1 MAMELLFEN
10 HTQLDEDVIH
20 YIIEKDYKRPEKAK
34 QYHVMTL
41 LVGILA
47 ALAAVYFGRLGI
59 LTHQMLTLLCTIA
72 LIAVCIYS
80 FYSYYQNMPKNQIKA
95 RQNTYSESL
104 LIPRKM
110 KVYKNVMYQSAGK
123 SHGEYRLFQFTG
135 IETWSHY
142 FLLRYENS
150 YVVIY
155 PKKTPLPGECH
166 LPFNGIAGRR
176 RPFSFSVF
184 LNHPVIAYSTL

>member
-10 HTQLDEDVIH
+10 HTQLDEDVIQH
-20 YIIEKDYKRPEKAK
+20 IIKKNYKRPEKAK

-123 SHGEYRLFQFTG
+123 SHGEYRLFQFT
-135 IETWSHY
+135 EK
-142 FLLRYENS
+142 LLIDPNC
-150 YVVIY
+150 IY

-166 LPFNGIAGRR
+166 LPFNDIAGRR